1 MEYLSEGIGR
11 AFHLLVTGDRD
22 VFSIVL
28 FSLRV
33 SLTAAVVA
41 CLLGV
46 PIGFLVAVAEFRGK
60 RTVRVVLNTL
70 MAVPT
75 VVIGLTL
82 YCVLSRQ
89 GPLGRAGLLFTPVA
103 MVLGQIVL
111 ATPIVAALTLS
122 SVGGVEIAV
131 RRTAMTLGASAF
143 QALMAV
149 VRESRYALLVAF
161 SAGFGRVIAEV
172 GSAMMLGGNIRG
184 YTRTMT
190 TAIALETGKGEFGL
204 GIALGIILLL
214 VALSINLLVQILSER
229 IGAGRRRP

>member
-75 VVIGLTL
+75 VVIGL
-82 YCVLSRQ
+82 
-89 GPLGRAGLLFTPVA
+89 
-103 MVLGQIVL
+103 
-111 ATPIVAALTLS
+111 
-122 SVGGVEIAV
+122 
-131 RRTAMTLGASAF
+131 
-143 QALMAV
+143 
-149 VRESRYALLVAF
+149 
-161 SAGFGRVIAEV
+161 
-172 GSAMMLGGNIRG
+172 
-184 YTRTMT
+184 
-190 TAIALETGKGEFGL
+190 
-204 GIALGIILLL
+204 
-214 VALSINLLVQILSER
+214 
-229 IGAGRRRP
+229 